1 MKERIINESIESL
14 RREGLKFSIDTLAE
28 KLNISKKTVYKYF
41 SNKEELAFALYRKY
55 FADAKEQAKRLAQ
68 ENSLS
73 ARKQLLHLY
82 LDAKSMTCVD
92 IFNKY
97 KLNEV
102 LRSYTAKESDELLK
116 IVFSSLGDGA
126 FNGDEESFGII
137 LNGTFEKLCSEKI
150 APDGVLNRLV
160 NILW

>member
-28 KLNISKKTVYKYF
+28 RLNISKKTVYKYF

-82 LDAKSMTCVD
+82 LDAKYLTCVD

-102 LRSYTAKESDELLK
+102 LRSYTEKESDELLK
-116 IVFSSLGDGA
+116 IVFSNLKSSA
-126 FNGDEESFGII
+126 IKGDEKSFGII
-137 LNGTFEKLCSEKI
+137 LNDTFEKLCSEKI

-160 NILW
+160 NMLW

>member
-28 KLNISKKTVYKYF
+28 RLNISKKTVYKYF
-41 SNKEELAFALYRKY
+41 SNKEELAFALCRKY
-55 FADAKEQAKRLAQ
+55 FADAKEQTKLLAK
-68 ENSLS
+68 ENSIS
-73 ARKQLLHLY
+73 ARKQLLRLY

-102 LRSYTAKESDELLK
+102 LRSYTAKENDELLK

-126 FNGDEESFGII
+126 FNGDEKSFGII

-160 NILW
+160 NMLW

>member
-28 KLNISKKTVYKYF
+28 RLNISKKTVYKYF

-73 ARKQLLHLY
+73 ARKQLLHLC
-82 LDAKSMTCVD
+82 LDAKYLTCVD
-92 IFNKY
+92 IFNK
-97 KLNEV
+97 KARVFKDSQTPEV
-102 LRSYTAKESDELLK
+102 DDNGKHQLQLLPAPSHPKAK
-116 IVFSSLGDGA
+116 
-126 FNGDEESFGII
+126 
-137 LNGTFEKLCSEKI
+137 
-150 APDGVLNRLV
+150 APVRRRHTNH
-160 NILW
+160 

>member
-28 KLNISKKTVYKYF
+28 RLNISKKTVYKYF

-73 ARKQLLHLY
+73 ARKQLLHQQ
-82 LDAKSMTCVD
+82 
-92 IFNKY
+92 
-97 KLNEV
+97 
-102 LRSYTAKESDELLK
+102 
-116 IVFSSLGDGA
+116 
-126 FNGDEESFGII
+126 
-137 LNGTFEKLCSEKI
+137 
-150 APDGVLNRLV
+150 
-160 NILW
+160 NIRGGCA

>member
-28 KLNISKKTVYKYF
+28 RLNISKKTVYKYF
-41 SNKEELAFALYRKY
+41 SNNEELAFALYRKY

-102 LRSYTAKESDELLK
+102 LRSYTAKENDELLK

-150 APDGVLNRLV
+150 APYGVLNRLV
-160 NILW
+160 NMLW

>member
-1 MKERIINESIESL
+1 
-14 RREGLKFSIDTLAE
+14 
-28 KLNISKKTVYKYF
+28 
-41 SNKEELAFALYRKY
+41 
-55 FADAKEQAKRLAQ
+55 
-68 ENSLS
+68 
-73 ARKQLLHLY
+73 
-82 LDAKSMTCVD
+82 MTCVD

-102 LRSYTAKESDELLK
+102 LRSYTAKENDELLK

-160 NILW
+160 NMLW